1 LTPGEREVYGF
12 GMLARATS
20 ALLCILIL
28 AASVEARSPKL
39 RKPKRGFQMR
49 SSSYVIPPASDEEWC
64 EYRRLPNRKAM
75 DAQGFELRMPAGAH
89 HFVLWAY
96 NGNVDDD
103 TQFPREPVKVPGCTG
118 IGPGDSFI
126 PVNLFGNQT
135 PNGSVRF
142 PKGIAV
148 RLKPHQ
154 QVWLNP
160 HMKNFGTG
168 DLDARVTFNIIPAR
182 KGSVKH
188 HAESFVVGNIAGINI
203 PAGGTQTLVS
213 EWTAPADLNVIQFS
227 SHQHRLGVYVS
238 AELEQPN
245 GSFAQMFE
253 NVEWEHPNELW
264 MDRDVPWRDLDPK
277 VLRLTKGQRLRFTC
291 KWVNTDAKRVTFGVE
306 TTDEMCFVTGYFYR
320 DDESTPPIVG
330 EGCLPVQEGLMCPLA
345 RTLSS
350 SD

>member
-1 LTPGEREVYGF
+1 
-12 GMLARATS
+12 
-20 ALLCILIL
+20 
-28 AASVEARSPKL
+28 
-39 RKPKRGFQMR
+39 MR
-49 SSSYVIPPASDEEWC
+49 STSVVIHPGADEEWC
-64 EYRRLPNRKAM
+64 EYRRLPNRREM

-96 NGNVDDD
+96 NGNVTDDA
-103 TQFPREPVKVPGCTG
+103 QFPRTPVAVPGCTG
-118 IGPGDSFI
+118 IGPGDSLI

-135 PNGSVRF
+135 PNGRVRF

-160 HMKNFGTG
+160 HMKNLAAE
-168 DLDARVTFNIIPAR
+168 DLDARVAFNITPAR
-182 KGSVKH
+182 PGSVKH
-188 HAESFVVGNIAGINI
+188 HAESFVVGNITGIDV

-213 EWTAPADLNVIQFS
+213 EWTAPADMNVIQFS

-238 AELEQPN
+238 AELEQPD

-253 NVEWEHPNELW
+253 NVDWTHPNELW
-264 MDRDVPWRDLDPK
+264 MYRDAPWKDLDPQ

-291 KWVNTDAKRVTFGVE
+291 KWRNTDTKTIRFGVE

-320 DDESTPPIVG
+320 DDETAPPLSG
-330 EGCLPVQEGLMCPLA
+330 AGCFTVREGLMCPLA
-345 RTLSS
+345 KTLSS
-350 SD
+350 THD

>member
-1 LTPGEREVYGF
+1 MHV
-12 GMLARATS
+12 RAAS
-20 ALLCILIL
+20 ALLCLLVIATP
-28 AASVEARSPKL
+28 AAARSPKL

-49 SSSYVIPPASDEEWC
+49 STSVVIHPGADEEWC
-64 EYRRLPNRKAM
+64 EYRRLPNRKEM

-96 NGNVDDD
+96 NGNVTDDA
-103 TQFPREPVKVPGCTG
+103 QFPSTPVAVPGCTG
-118 IGPGDSFI
+118 IGPGDSLI
-126 PVNLFGNQT
+126 PVNLFGNQV
-135 PNGSVRF
+135 PNGRVRF

-160 HMKNFGTG
+160 HMKNLGTE
-168 DLDARVTFNIIPAR
+168 DLDARVAFNITPAR
-182 KGSVKH
+182 RGSVKH
-188 HAESFVVGNIAGINI
+188 HAESFVVGNVTGIDI

-213 EWTAPADLNVIQFS
+213 EWTVPADLNLIQFS

-238 AELEQPN
+238 AELEQPD

-253 NVEWEHPNELW
+253 NVDWNHPNELW
-264 MDRDVPWRDLDPK
+264 MYRDAPWKDLDPQ

-291 KWVNTDAKRVTFGVE
+291 KWRNTDPTAKHFGVE

-320 DDESTPPIVG
+320 DDETAPPISG
-330 EGCLPVQEGLMCPLA
+330 AGCFTVKEGLMCPLA
-345 RTLSS
+345 KTLSS
-350 SD
+350 THD